1 MTFRTMVSRRNFV
14 KKKTLSL
21 KFIVFCI
28 IFYQDFLLKL
38 IIERFKKRKEELKK
52 NSESQKLSSRTLE
65 LNKDRF

>member
-1 MTFRTMVSRRNFV
+1 MTFRTMVSCRNFV

-21 KFIVFCI
+21 KFIFCI

-52 NSESQKLSSRTLE
+52 IQNLKSYHLE
-65 LNKDRF
+65 H

>member
-14 KKKTLSL
+14 KKKKTLSL

-52 NSESQKLSSRTLE
+52 IQNLKSYHLE
-65 LNKDRF
+65 H

>member
-38 IIERFKKRKEELKK
+38 IIERFKKKKEELKK
-52 NSESQKLSSRTLE
+52 IQNLKNYHLE
-65 LNKDRF
+65 H